1 MFLRELVLP
10 YEDAQKPLPVKLTS
24 RHFSRQVYEIV
35 KSLTSTEPEDRASL
49 IYLLVTPM
57 ILQTAVLLITKL
69 DRRLLKDMKSQFE
82 RLLTYAYNYQFS
94 QADLSLFNRDNDF
107 EINTWI
113 SQF

>member
-10 YEDAQKPLPVKLTS
+10 YEDFQKPMSVKSTS
-24 RHFSRQVYEIV
+24 RNFSRQIYEIV
-35 KSLTSTEPEDRASL
+35 KTLTSTEPEDRVEL

-57 ILQTAVLLITKL
+57 ILQTAVSLISKL

-82 RLLTYAYNYQFS
+82 RLLTYAYNHQFS
-94 QADLSLFNRDNDF
+94 QADMYLFNRDNDF

-113 SQF
+113 TQF